1 MPKNSNKDSYEP
13 TSNRQKS
20 YPVENDGTVLP
31 DPANPGVRRPL
42 LREGAV
48 EQIHEG
54 LRLSGNSA
62 AIDAFLV
69 SVDSH
74 AEYIERCSVE
84 AEAVLRGSLAAAN
97 RLWLLLQTPIKA
109 RSPLPASM
117 LGDGAQ
123 DVLHRAPTVIDGEVL
138 LRLVAGVTRAANQPS
153 EAEVMLQALGHLLQ
167 PLFQLDLAAAAI
179 ERARQ
184 GHSEMLETLVTAQV
198 TPRSLEALSSVN
210 DPTPIRDQVIVVPS
224 GKVVLD
230 PNRVPFDSTSWLQL
244 PARSTVDNWDALWPC
259 IKGIHQDMSELDR
272 FGPRYHIDKI
282 SPADACAGQTLTI
295 LGKDFGP
302 AGRVRFTAPSA
313 QNPIFAL
320 GLDED
325 VVLGVKPTLW
335 SDSRIE
341 VVVPRWAIAGDLHLS
356 MFTTHRDPCSTIG
369 VYRLGNTAFFKGGL
383 ASVSKVALDGV
394 DVASGSDVLSIPL
407 GQTITLSWHT
417 SGGPGTLVRM
427 TVAIGGRV
435 LVDRNNLPGG
445 FGTLTFSVPITDPE
459 KPMSGTLTFSAS
471 GPCGE
476 GDPLI
481 IPVWLSVPPRLT
493 IEYVEVTQGLQTDLA
508 DVLAGRGM
516 PTVANKDT
524 AVRVHMKCDRGR
536 WFSDQLANITGAL
549 FVDGRRLPP
558 TNVASIKGLSDA
570 NFTNDTLNFS
580 IPAAW
585 LTKGEHTLSVN
596 VLCNDRSGK
605 IEVHQLVKWTWYAKD
620 PFRVRAIYMD
630 DGGSDVDML
639 LYARK
644 ALDFLPTDL
653 SNIGIASRHSYPNSN
668 QFRDTDDWHD
678 LVLEL
683 EDAWDDADEES
694 GTRWLGIV
702 PASRVPPTGTT
713 AGISSGA
720 PSIAV
725 LAISDAPQT
734 GAHELGHSLGLNHV
748 HVPPPF
754 PGGLTEP
761 KPPYDSVDNFGLLRR
776 PPFNVRTNQAVQLPA
791 ADIMSYFRPRGWGIT
806 NWMTLFNGFGDR

>member
-1 MPKNSNKDSYEP
+1 M
-13 TSNRQKS
+13 S
-20 YPVENDGTVLP
+20 YPVKNDGTDLP
-31 DPANPGVRRPL
+31 DLPNSRVKRPL
-42 LREGAV
+42 LREGAA
-48 EQIHEG
+48 ERIREG

-62 AIDAFLV
+62 AIDAFLA

-74 AEYIERCSVE
+74 AEYVERCSVE
-84 AEAVLRGSLAAAN
+84 ADAVLRGSLAAAN
-97 RLWLLLQTPIKA
+97 RLWLLLQTSIESS
-109 RSPLPASM
+109 SPLPASI

-123 DVLHRAPTVIDGEVL
+123 DILHRAPTVIDGGVL

-153 EAEVMLQALGHLLQ
+153 EAEVMLHALGHLLQ

-179 ERARQ
+179 EQASQ
-184 GHSEMLETLVTAQV
+184 GNSEMLETLVTAQA
-198 TPRSLEALSSVN
+198 TPRSLEALSSAN
-210 DPTPIRDQVIVVPS
+210 DPMPIRDQVITIPS

-244 PARSTVDNWDALWPC
+244 PARSTIDNWGALWPC
-259 IKGIHQDMSELDR
+259 IGGVYNSMSELDR
-272 FGPRYHIDKI
+272 FGPRYHIDSI
-282 SPADACAGQTLTI
+282 SPADACAGQMLTI
-295 LGKDFGP
+295 LGKDFGA
-302 AGRVRFTAPSA
+302 AGRVTFPAPNA
-313 QNPIFAL
+313 KNPIFAL
-320 GLDED
+320 GSDED

-335 SDSRIE
+335 SNSRIE
-341 VVVPRWAIAGDLHLS
+341 VVVPQWATAGDLHLS
-356 MFTTHRDPCSTIG
+356 IFTTHRDPCTTIN

-383 ASVSKVALDGV
+383 ASVSKVSLDGV
-394 DVASGSDVLSIPL
+394 DIAGSDVLSLPL

-417 SGGPGTLVRM
+417 SGGPGTLVRIQ
-427 TVAIGGRV
+427 VAIDGRE

-445 FGTLTFSVPITDPE
+445 FGTLTFSIPTTGPD
-459 KPMSGTLTFSAS
+459 KPTLGSLTFSAS

-493 IEYVEVTQGLQTDLA
+493 IEYVEVTQGVQTGLA

-524 AVRVHMKCDRGR
+524 AVRVHMQCDRGG
-536 WFSDQLANITGAL
+536 WFSNQLADITGAL

-558 TNVASIKGLSDA
+558 TNVANIKGLSDA
-570 NFTNDTLNFS
+570 NFTNDTLNFA

-585 LTKGEHTLSVN
+585 LTKGEHTLSVK

-605 IEVHQLVKWTWYAKD
+605 IEVQQVVKWTWYAKD

-630 DGGSDVDML
+630 AGGSDLEML
-639 LYARK
+639 DYARK

-653 SNIGIASRHSYPNSN
+653 TNIGIASRHSYPNTN
-668 QFRDTDDWHD
+668 QFRDTNDWQD

-683 EDAWDDADEES
+683 ENAWDDADEES

-702 PASRVPPTGTT
+702 PASRVPPSGTL

-761 KPPYDSVDNFGLLRR
+761 AQPYDSVDNFGLLRR
-776 PPFNVRTNQAVQLPA
+776 PTFDVQTNQAVPLPA
-791 ADIMSYFRPRGWGIT
+791 ADLMSYFRPRGVGIT
-806 NWMTLFNGFGDR
+806 NWMRLFNGFGDR